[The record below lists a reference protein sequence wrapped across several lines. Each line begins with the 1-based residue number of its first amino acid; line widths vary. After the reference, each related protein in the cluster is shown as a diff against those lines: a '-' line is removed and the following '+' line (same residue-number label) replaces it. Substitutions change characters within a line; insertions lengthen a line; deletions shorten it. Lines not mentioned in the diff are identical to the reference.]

1 MITVDDDA
9 IYELD
14 MVKSLYEDYLVN
26 KGMIIGRRIRKI
38 EFDKYGR
45 ALSYNQWK
53 FV

>member
-9 IYELD
+9 IYEQD

-38 EFDKYGR
+38 EFDKYGH